1 MKENLRFKQ
10 SRLNYINKQKNNNMK
25 LIKDSF
31 EVGVFAKTD
40 DEIFVL
46 SIMKIFNYFSLVYS
60 ILPKKIELLKISKVM

>member
-1 MKENLRFKQ
+1 
-10 SRLNYINKQKNNNMK
+10 MK

-46 SIMKIFNYFSLVYS
+46 RIMKIFNYFLLVYS
-60 ILPKKIELLKISKVM
+60 ILSKKIELLKISKVM